1 MDALGWTILL
11 LAVAAV
17 IIRMI
22 VAQPLFAT
30 LRICF
35 GNWADESRQREPD
48 PADPAVH

>member
-1 MDALGWTILL
+1 MDVLGWTILL
-11 LAVAAV
+11 LAITAV

-35 GNWADESRQREPD
+35 GNWADESRHREPRGLD
-48 PADPAVH
+48 QGD